1 MEIGLPGKRRVRQAV
16 IKRDAAM
23 PDVNPK
29 VDKTLDVRGLVCPR
43 PKAVT
48 ECTLERMDSGQSLC
62 VITDDMSTKQSIPS
76 LCESLGY
83 EILVFSED
91 AGVLYFTIRK

>member
-1 MEIGLPGKRRVRQAV
+1 MPGA
-16 IKRDAAM
+16 
-23 PDVNPK
+23 NPK

-43 PKAVT
+43 PRAVT
-48 ECTLERMDSGQSLC
+48 ERTLEMMESGQSLC
-62 VITDDMSTKQSIPS
+62 VITNDLSTKQSIPL

-83 EILVFSED
+83 EILYLIED